1 MLFNMPQKISGARD
15 EMDKKVI
22 YSISYGEYVAKY
34 GNLCSRASFLWVCVH
49 PWCETEEYVVGEA
62 LGFIM
67 HF

>member
-34 GNLCSRASFLWVCVH
+34 GNLCSRASFL
-49 PWCETEEYVVGEA
+49 
-62 LGFIM
+62 
-67 HF
+67 